1 MAFGITRKE
10 LERWKR
16 DVSEGKI
23 AFLTHYW
30 LDDCFPEAKTVT
42 KAGSSDL
49 NKLIRWGA
57 EYGLKPEWIHHKN
70 DFPHFDLLGETQRS
84 ILEKERLTDHLKRF
98 RL

>member
-1 MAFGITRKE
+1 MAFGITRRE

-30 LDDCFPEAKTVT
+30 LDDRFPEAKTVT

-49 NKLIRWGA
+49 DKLIRWGS

-70 DFPHFDLLGETQRS
+70 AFPHFDLLGETQKR
-84 ILEKERLTDHLKRF
+84 ILEKEHLTDHIRRF
-98 RL
+98 KL